1 MKIERQLQGTL
12 NTVFTEL
19 IKEKGLE
26 NRIHPYTSQ
35 EEHRADITLKNK
47 NGKSLFFIELKDPTA
62 RDGKSVFD
70 GNVIMREAERAQRIN
85 IQYFGNCNFLACAFF
100 EVKKFYD
107 KVSVNEGFFSLAD
120 IVKLSNN
127 YAPSKDILNKLKSI
141 AEFYLARAIEIL
153 DKKPIQF
160 SELDELFIFKIRK
173 LIEVYAPST
182 TEIRK
187 K

>member
-1 MKIERQLQGTL
+1 
-12 NTVFTEL
+12 
-19 IKEKGLE
+19 
-26 NRIHPYTSQ
+26 
-35 EEHRADITLKNK
+35 
-47 NGKSLFFIELKDPTA
+47 
-62 RDGKSVFD
+62 
-70 GNVIMREAERAQRIN
+70 
-85 IQYFGNCNFLACAFF
+85 LACAFF
-100 EVKKFYD
+100 DVKKFYD

-187 K
+187 E

>member
-47 NGKSLFFIELKDPTA
+47 NGKPLFFIELKDPTA

-70 GNVIMREAERAQRIN
+70 GNVIMREAERAQRIE

-100 EVKKFYD
+100 DVNKFYD

-120 IVKLSNN
+120 IIKLSNN
-127 YAPSKDILNKLKSI
+127 YA
-141 AEFYLARAIEIL
+141 
-153 DKKPIQF
+153 
-160 SELDELFIFKIRK
+160 
-173 LIEVYAPST
+173 
-182 TEIRK
+182 
-187 K
+187 